1 VDALRRLKQVELFG
15 ELSDE
20 DLARIGREVSE
31 VALESGQVLF
41 EERDRGD
48 QAYLVMTGTLE
59 VLKATEGREVLVA
72 VRGAGSIIGEM
83 ALLLETPRTASVR
96 ARTDARL
103 LSISKATLD
112 RLLESSPS
120 AARAMIRT
128 LLERMGET
136 SERLRH
142 SERMAQLGTL
152 TAGVAHELNN
162 PAAAVRRAARR
173 LGDEVDTFTGLA
185 IEPPTAATALARKRM
200 LSLVPDRAP
209 SGEDGDALAR
219 SDAESAVEDWL
230 GSRGVEEPWR
240 LAPELVDAGID
251 VAILEQ
257 LDVEVEGPALSD
269 AARFVVASRAIHDL
283 VHEIGEGSRRL
294 SQIVKALKGY
304 AYLDQA
310 PVQDVDVVRGLEDT
324 LVLLGH
330 KIRHVQV
337 QREFDPDL
345 PTITAFGSELNQVWT
360 NLIDNACDAL
370 AKVTDR
376 VPTLTL
382 RTYPV
387 GTDVVVEVEDNGPGV
402 DEGVLPR
409 IFDAFVTTKPPGQ
422 GTGLGLQ
429 ISYRI
434 VALEHRGELTVDS
447 EPGRTIFR
455 VLLPVRAHE
464 PLPDGSATS
473 DRVADHG
480 AQRSS

>member
-1 VDALRRLKQVELFG
+1 VDDLRRLKQVELFG

-20 DLARIGREVSE
+20 DVARIGREVSE
-31 VALESGQVLF
+31 VALQAGQMLF
-41 EERDRGD
+41 EERERGD
-48 QAYLVMTGTLE
+48 QAYLVTAGTLE
-59 VLKATEGREVLVA
+59 VLKATDRREVLVA

-83 ALLLETPRTASVR
+83 ALLLEAPRTASVR

-112 RLLESSPS
+112 ELLESSPS

-128 LLERMGET
+128 LLERMSET

-173 LGDEVDTFTGLA
+173 LGDEVDIYTSLA
-185 IEPPTAATALARKRM
+185 LEPPTTATAVARKQL
-200 LSLVPDRAP
+200 LSLVPDRPP
-209 SGEDGDALAR
+209 SGADGDALAR
-219 SDAESAVEDWL
+219 SDAEAAVEEWL
-230 GSRGVEEPWR
+230 GSHRVEEPWR

-251 VAILEQ
+251 VALLEQ
-257 LDVEVEGPALSD
+257 LGAEVAGPALSD
-269 AARFVVASRAIHDL
+269 AARLLVASRAIHDL
-283 VHEIGEGSRRL
+283 VHEIGEGTRRL

-310 PVQDVDVVRGLEDT
+310 PVQEVDVVRGLEDT

-330 KIRHVQV
+330 KTRNVQV

-370 AKVTDR
+370 AEVTDR

-382 RTYPV
+382 RTYAA

-402 DEGVLPR
+402 DEEVLPR

-447 EPGRTIFR
+447 EPGRTTFR
-455 VLLPVRAHE
+455 VALPMRAHD
-464 PLPDGSATS
+464 PLPDRSVTS
-473 DRVADHG
+473 DRVADEKDDP
-480 AQRSS
+480 